1 MKKTILLFLLSLMI
15 IPICTSCSTDTNKT
29 ITFVNF
35 TEQSKEYKI
44 TKGGI
49 YNFSG
54 TLTDNKIIV
63 KANADV
69 TLILSGVEI
78 TNTDDEAIK
87 IESSGT
93 TTIKTEKE
101 TVNILSGGGDAVI
114 KTNSNIILEG
124 NGILNVNGSFKHGL
138 ECDGDITIKSGTI
151 NINSYEHGIKS
162 ESAITIIGGNVEII
176 AETGKGIKAEKKF
189 LAEDGNIKI
198 ISMENEGI
206 ESKGELT
213 INGGNFDIVAG
224 EDGINAG
231 TSDSTS
237 TDATT
242 DGGEGTSAVPPEGAK
257 PDRFRPEGRFPL
269 GGEGEQTNQDADASQ
284 NTESQ
289 KEPTIPNGKMPVPPS
304 DFIVPEGATT
314 SGRGVPFEH
323 ERVPG
328 GKGIHFSKG
337 GMDRINADSV
347 LTINGGTIKINCL
360 GDGIDS
366 NGTLSINGGTV
377 IIDGPENSANGPL
390 DSDGEM
396 LINGATVL
404 TASSRGMTQLPR
416 SMTQGI
422 LNITFNNSLTQGD
435 TVIIKDSN
443 EKTIF
448 EHTVERICEILLFT
462 SPEISTEEEYTIL
475 TNGEKYSV
483 IKASNTLPSGL
494 SDMEKRDGSYY
505 NPQFHGNKTSD
516 TDTLKEAT

>member
-1 MKKTILLFLLSLMI
+1 MMSLKKKGRYTMKKTILLFLLSLMI

-206 ESKGELT
+206 EK
-213 INGGNFDIVAG
+213 I
-224 EDGINAG
+224 
-231 TSDSTS
+231 
-237 TDATT
+237 
-242 DGGEGTSAVPPEGAK
+242 
-257 PDRFRPEGRFPL
+257 GR
-269 GGEGEQTNQDADASQ
+269 ASC
-284 NTESQ
+284 
-289 KEPTIPNGKMPVPPS
+289 
-304 DFIVPEGATT
+304 
-314 SGRGVPFEH
+314 R
-323 ERVPG
+323 ERV
-328 GKGIHFSKG
+328 
-337 GMDRINADSV
+337 
-347 LTINGGTIKINCL
+347 
-360 GDGIDS
+360 
-366 NGTLSINGGTV
+366 
-377 IIDGPENSANGPL
+377 
-390 DSDGEM
+390 
-396 LINGATVL
+396 
-404 TASSRGMTQLPR
+404 
-416 SMTQGI
+416 
-422 LNITFNNSLTQGD
+422 
-435 TVIIKDSN
+435 
-443 EKTIF
+443 
-448 EHTVERICEILLFT
+448 
-462 SPEISTEEEYTIL
+462 
-475 TNGEKYSV
+475 
-483 IKASNTLPSGL
+483 
-494 SDMEKRDGSYY
+494 
-505 NPQFHGNKTSD
+505 
-516 TDTLKEAT
+516 